1 MPTLTCWPAVP
12 SKTIRAILPTAVM
25 VALRVAPPITARP
38 VKDTLAAVLGG
49 GGTKKSSVLWVAPP
63 GVARDSRPEVA
74 PPGTE
79 TSMLV
84 AVDDVIGAGTM
95 LNRRRLFVGVGSKF
109 VPVIET
115 AVPGVAIVGVKLVMV
130 GAPLVAVTVKA
141 VLLDADPAGAVTP
154 IEPVVAPVG
163 TVTKSCVGLA
173 EDTVAAVPLKV
184 TVFSLGIG
192 LKPVPEI
199 VTAVP

>member
-1 MPTLTCWPAVP
+1 MPPTLMPTLTCWPAVP
-12 SKTIRAILPTAVM
+12 SKTIRAILPTLGMA
-25 VALRVAPPITARP
+25 ALIVAPPMEARP
-38 VKDTLAAVLGG
+38 VKITSAAVLGD
-49 GGTKKSSVLWVAPP
+49 GGTKKSSVLCVDPP
-63 GVARDSRPEVA
+63 GVARDRRPEVA
-74 PPGTE
+74 PPGTATE
-79 TSMLV
+79 MFV
-84 AVDDVIGAGTM
+84 GVDEVIGAGTM
-95 LNRRRLFVGVGSKF
+95 LKRRRLFVVVGSKF

-163 TVTKSCVGLA
+163 TVTTSWVGLA

-184 TVFSLGIG
+184 TVFSLAVA
-192 LKPVPEI
+192 LNPVP
-199 VTAVP
+199 